1 MRFDD
6 LDWDDCVFNPAKV
19 VNMCRIAVCCFLCG
33 KILIIQ
39 FKTESQNL
47 VLTHKFTYLYFY
59 CIINLFFLYIKYI
72 KNAKGGGPFAFLY
85 GLRFLHS
92 KPGYIYASTREFL
105 LPNGNVKGA
114 LNNYVHILTIDVQ
127 ATVYRNLYERVTI
140 TCVTQK
146 DQIPVSRDRC
156 LGGGYSGPIWM

>member
-1 MRFDD
+1 MQS
-6 LDWDDCVFNPAKV
+6 LGNC
-19 VNMCRIAVCCFLCG
+19 
-33 KILIIQ
+33 
-39 FKTESQNL
+39 NL
-47 VLTHKFTYLYFY
+47 VAVHYIDSAVVDRYGHLGSGLYAELLEYL
-59 CIINLFFLYIKYI
+59 
-72 KNAKGGGPFAFLY
+72 A
-85 GLRFLHS
+85 
-92 KPGYIYASTREFL
+92 GYRGDGYRGSVFQR
-105 LPNGNVKGA
+105 A